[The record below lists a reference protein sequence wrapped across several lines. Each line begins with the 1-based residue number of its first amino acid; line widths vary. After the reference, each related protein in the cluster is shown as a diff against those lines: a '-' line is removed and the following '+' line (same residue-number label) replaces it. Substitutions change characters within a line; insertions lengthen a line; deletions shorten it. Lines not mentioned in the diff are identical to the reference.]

1 MSSENP
7 DGIKTKSS
15 DWTLANLNFLF
26 LITTGYIIGEI
37 SHFLIGVT
45 SKAGC
50 VTTITKKEK
59 TKVLILNIKLSSI
72 KVVTARRIGSG
83 KLSSIWR
90 PDL

>member
-50 VTTITKKEK
+50 VTTKKKK
-59 TKVLILNIKLSSI
+59 TRDLILDIKFSSI
-72 KVVTARRIGSG
+72 KVVTARIGSG